1 MLKVERRNFGM
12 NSILNW
18 NRKRTKYKSIRFS
31 VFVEFFDESFLDAK
45 I

>member
-18 NRKRTKYKSIRFS
+18 NRKRTEYKSSRFN
-31 VFVEFFDESFLDAK
+31 VEFFEESFLDAK